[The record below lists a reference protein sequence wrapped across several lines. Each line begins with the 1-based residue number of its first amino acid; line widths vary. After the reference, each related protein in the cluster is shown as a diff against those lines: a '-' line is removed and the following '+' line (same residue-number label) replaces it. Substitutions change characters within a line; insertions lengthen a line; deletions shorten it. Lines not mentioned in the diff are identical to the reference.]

1 MNFIYCNRSK
11 HDPDLCGH
19 KNTQKITDNLPVS
32 FPCGD
37 AHTSNQPISNKIY
50 NQLRKSAYK
59 DQKRKQRN
67 NEAKEK
73 STAEKAVDENTR
85 IILQKGKF
93 QYINDQASV
102 ELIYNL
108 RFL

>member
-1 MNFIYCNRSK
+1 M
-11 HDPDLCGH
+11 
-19 KNTQKITDNLPVS
+19 PVS

-59 DQKRKQRN
+59 DQKRKQRH

-93 QYINDQASV
+93 QYDILSPKGQRCPLANAV
-102 ELIYNL
+102 H
-108 RFL
+108 RFLLK